1 MTRSLRAEAMTK
13 RRQVKSSGTQPV
25 TVRRSWTITSDIA
38 HIGGVVDA
46 VTSFCVA
53 AGFSSRV
60 CRLNVPVALTEAL
73 SNAIISGNGSDPTR
87 EVRILAAMEAESLLL
102 EVTDEGDGFD
112 VDLVRQSPNDSDWL
126 ERESGRGL
134 YLMRALMDHVESR
147 REPAPRGHTVQLR
160 LRRA

>member
-13 RRQVKSSGTQPV
+13 RRQVNSNRTELAM
-25 TVRRSWTITSDIA
+25 VRRSWTITSDIA
-38 HIGGVVDA
+38 HIGGIVDA
-46 VTSFCVA
+46 VTNFCIA
-53 AGFSSRV
+53 AGFSSRL

-87 EVRILAAMEAESLLL
+87 EVRILVAMEAESLLL